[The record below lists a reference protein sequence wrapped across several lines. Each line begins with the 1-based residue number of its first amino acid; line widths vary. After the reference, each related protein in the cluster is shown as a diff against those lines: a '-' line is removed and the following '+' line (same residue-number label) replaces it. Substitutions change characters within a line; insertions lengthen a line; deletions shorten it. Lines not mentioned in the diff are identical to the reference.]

1 MLQAFVPP
9 GPDAECDSDANR
21 LQAEERSHV
30 GDHSDCKQRLGKGL
44 HFHSSNIYGPEF
56 WKGKVTKTS
65 HKGDLWDRSCREP
78 SSQQVPGHVVHAQC
92 LVESRW
98 LPHS

>member
-56 WKGKVTKTS
+56 
-65 HKGDLWDRSCREP
+65 
-78 SSQQVPGHVVHAQC
+78 
-92 LVESRW
+92 
-98 LPHS
+98 